1 MYTRRYDPKKRPA
14 TDDWALMM
22 GLMADTDADDM
33 ADTLAGE
40 WMCVAGELM
49 CVRVGGGRWMWFR
62 QVCVCVCVRRI
73 SIFLFCVCMWL
84 VYTSIYAQTSACHRR
99 THRPTARPRKKKK
112 PLQHPQTKRK
122 RLRRCGRRLE
132 YLPPFLPH
140 RPRCR
145 SRRASDGRHRL
156 AMSRPDVRCH
166 IYTHKLIQIYRNIE
180 ISVYTQSCK
189 HIWCTDA
196 ITARSQ
202 TCQTLTCQ
210 TLIYHMYIY
219 THAKH

>member
-1 MYTRRYDPKKRPA
+1 
-14 TDDWALMM
+14 
-22 GLMADTDADDM
+22 
-33 ADTLAGE
+33 
-40 WMCVAGELM
+40 MCA
-49 CVRVGGGRWMWFR
+49 CGGGAGD
-62 QVCVCVCVRRI
+62 VVSASVCVRLCASDI
-73 SIFLFCVCMWL
+73 IFYSFLCGM
-84 VYTSIYAQTSACHRR
+84 VYTSVYAQTSACHRR
-99 THRPTARPRKKKK
+99 THRPNARPRKKKK

-166 IYTHKLIQIYRNIE
+166 IYIYMNSYRNIE

-189 HIWCTDA
+189 HI
-196 ITARSQ
+196 
-202 TCQTLTCQ
+202 
-210 TLIYHMYIY
+210 
-219 THAKH
+219 